1 MPRTLL
7 LIGLSPF
14 TIKIA
19 ATAKVIQGIKF
30 LICRHTRQRLKL
42 AAAQMFSFVEIHQHQ
57 AGVLQKVCRQDQ
69 LD

>member
-42 AAAQMFSFVEIHQHQ
+42 AAAQMFSFLGIHQHQ
-57 AGVLQKVCRQDQ
+57 AKDQQRVCRWDP
-69 LD
+69 LG